1 MTAQPPS
8 PLASPGPWDL
18 VAAAYT
24 EEVVPQFELFAR
36 EAIKLANLPAH
47 ANVVDVACG
56 PGTLTFLAAN
66 DGHKVSALDFSPK
79 MIESLKARTPSDVSV
94 DARVGDGM
102 ALPYDDASFDAGFSM
117 FGLMFFPNRDK
128 GFRELLRVL
137 KMGGAAVVSSW
148 LPMDRL
154 PLMSAAFVAVNEL
167 LPPPPNT
174 PPFQPPL
181 AAEDQ
186 CKKEMTEAGFRDV
199 EVHEVT
205 FEETA
210 PSTSAFWAMLER
222 SSAPFALRK
231 QKLGDEKWN
240 EVSKGVLERLLAK
253 FGDGPQTIRMPAYV
267 TVGRR

>member
-1 MTAQPPS
+1 MTAQPS

-18 VAAAYT
+18 VASAYAD
-24 EEVVPQFELFAR
+24 EVVPQFEHFAR
-36 EAIKLANLPAH
+36 AAIKLAGLPAR

-66 DGHKVSALDFSPK
+66 EGHKVSALDFSPN
-79 MIESLKARTPSDVSV
+79 MIASLKARTPANVSV

-102 ALPYDDASFDAGFSM
+102 ALPFDDATFDAAFSM

-137 KMGGAAVVSSW
+137 KMGGTAAVSSW
-148 LPMDRL
+148 LPLDRL
-154 PLMSAAFVAVNEL
+154 PLMAAMFGAVNEL

-174 PPFQPPL
+174 PPFKAPL
-181 AAEDQ
+181 ASRDE
-186 CKKEMTEAGFRDV
+186 CVGEMSAAGFRDV
-199 EVHEVT
+199 EAHEVA

-210 PSTSAFWAMLER
+210 PSTTVFWSLMVR
-222 SSAPFALRK
+222 TNAPLALRK

-240 EVSKGVLERLLAK
+240 EVSKGVLERLIAK

-267 TVGRR
+267 TVGKR